1 MFVELSLQ
9 WKSACT
15 VDILVKAGKLPEA
28 ESLTDQ
34 TPFIADATILRKIT
48 GACSTHGNCQVM
60 GVKKEPGFSRI
71 EKWLYMCSWCKAGA
85 QNIKFSSCV
94 STCSAVHFIPAIQNA
109 SGRLLWCPHRQGQIR
124 SKFNIW
130 VVMCNDEKKQQR

>member
-1 MFVELSLQ
+1 VFVELSLQ

-48 GACSTHGNCQVM
+48 GACSIHG
-60 GVKKEPGFSRI
+60 KLPGHGS
-71 EKWLYMCSWCKAGA
+71 K
-85 QNIKFSSCV
+85 
-94 STCSAVHFIPAIQNA
+94 
-109 SGRLLWCPHRQGQIR
+109 QGTR
-124 SKFNIW
+124 
-130 VVMCNDEKKQQR
+130 V